1 MNKRLAGTGLAIG
14 LVAGAGAGLVLEL
27 SGSAGA
33 SPGVSAVVPA
43 TDGSTPDTTAPDS
56 TTPDT
61 TAPDSEAPDATAP
74 AAPNAPDHP
83 DATKKLQ
90 AILQPLIDDGT
101 ITQAQADKI
110 VAALEAAGPFG
121 KGGPFG
127 GRHILIGPKQFGL
140 DVIANALGIT
150 ADDVRTALRNGQS
163 IADLAASK
171 GKTAQDVIDAIV
183 AEVTTK
189 INERVTAGD
198 LTQAQADKI
207 LADVKTMATDF
218 VNNTPGNFPFFGG
231 KGKGGPFGGP
241 WMGGPG
247 RHHPDNDGDADDN
260 PSSGTPADTTPT
272 TVTG

>member
-27 SGSAGA
+27 SGSANA
-33 SPGVSAVVPA
+33 SPGVAAVVPA
-43 TDGSTPDTTAPDS
+43 TDDTTPDTTAPDS

-61 TAPDSEAPDATAP
+61 TAPDATAPDASTPAP
-74 AAPNAPDHP
+74 PEPG
-83 DATKKLQ
+83 TKLQ
-90 AILQPLIDDGT
+90 DILQPLIDDGT

-110 VAALEAAGPFG
+110 IAALQAAGPIG
-121 KGGPFG
+121 RGGPFG
-127 GRHILIGPKQFGL
+127 GHHMAIGPKGFGL
-140 DVIANALGIT
+140 DVVANALGIT
-150 ADDVRTALRNGQS
+150 ADEVRTALQNGQS
-163 IADLAASK
+163 IADLAVSK
-171 GKTAQDVIDAIV
+171 GKTAQDVIDAVV
-183 AEVTTK
+183 ADVTTK
-189 INERVTAGD
+189 LNERVTAGD

-207 LADVKTMATDF
+207 IADVKDRAADF
-218 VNNTPGNFPFFGG
+218 VNKTLDDFPFMGG
-231 KGKGGPFGGP
+231 MGMGKGGP

>member
-33 SPGVSAVVPA
+33 SPGVAAVVPA
-43 TDGSTPDTTAPDS
+43 TDNTTPDTAPDS
-56 TTPDT
+56 TTPG
-61 TAPDSEAPDATAP
+61 TAATP
-74 AAPNAPDHP
+74 EHP
-83 DATKKLQ
+83 DAATKLQ
-90 AILQPLIDDGT
+90 KILQPLIDDGT

-110 VAALEAAGPFG
+110 IAALEAAGPFG

-127 GRHILIGPKQFGL
+127 GRHIFMGPKGFAL

-150 ADDVRTALRNGQS
+150 ADQVRTALQSGQS
-163 IADLAASK
+163 LADLAVSK

-183 AEVTTK
+183 ADVTTK
-189 INERVTAGD
+189 INDRVTAGD

-207 LADVKTMATDF
+207 IADVKTQAANF
-218 VNNTPGNFPFFGG
+218 VNNTPGDLPFLGGPFFGG
-231 KGKGGPFGGP
+231 MGDGGRP

-260 PSSGTPADTTPT
+260 NPSSGTPSNTTPT